1 MAVRGWN
8 GPLGAVGNGGEGGGG
23 GLGSRFGPKCCML
36 SCWEGLR
43 AKGPFF
49 APPSP
54 QKRGFWVFFFL
65 PLGMGAFPQNEAF
78 SPQPL
83 GGPQFGSF
91 SLHLGGF
98 SSTFGF
104 FFPPPKL
111 RMGGFEGK
119 MVVFGS
125 N

>member
-8 GPLGAVGNGGEGGGG
+8 GPLGAVGNGGEAGGPESAAFWLQVLHAELLGG
-23 GLGSRFGPKCCML
+23 AASKRAVFRPPFPPKKGFLG
-36 SCWEGLR
+36 
-43 AKGPFF
+43 
-49 APPSP
+49 
-54 QKRGFWVFFFL
+54 FFFL
-65 PLGMGAFPQNEAF
+65 PVGMGAFPQNEAF